1 LQRGRGAEAA
11 GRRFLSPGSKLA
23 PGCSWL
29 LAGAI
34 NLAAAGDLDAW
45 HTRAAGLFRS
55 QPVPPSVPSPVRL
68 TVAPFGPGGA
78 QPGFGRR
85 EYEYKGR
92 LGPECGELAKI
103 GSASHPQPRYLRD
116 CTRHLETK
124 NTGST
129 AGGTKKPP

>member
-1 LQRGRGAEAA
+1 MQRGRGAEAA

-55 QPVPPSVPSPVRL
+55 QPVPPLRSLPC
-68 TVAPFGPGGA
+68 APDSGA
-78 QPGFGRR
+78 LRPRR
-85 EYEYKGR
+85 RPAWLWEER
-92 LGPECGELAKI
+92 V
-103 GSASHPQPRYLRD
+103 
-116 CTRHLETK
+116 
-124 NTGST
+124 
-129 AGGTKKPP
+129 